1 MKGTGKSNA
10 MAQARNGG
18 RERIHRVLVIDDTV
32 AIHED
37 IRKILVTSDTVL
49 EDIEAALFGDKP
61 VAKERNSFEIDSA
74 ARGQTG
80 LEMVQQA
87 VRESRPYGLAFVELH
102 LAPGW
107 DGLETISRIW
117 RVDPDIQIVLFTA
130 LLDRS
135 WEEVVAQLGRSEGLA
150 ILKKPFEPAEVLQLA
165 DAMTDNWRSRREA
178 RLSSQR

>member
-1 MKGTGKSNA
+1 
-10 MAQARNGG
+10 
-18 RERIHRVLVIDDTV
+18 
-32 AIHED
+32 
-37 IRKILVTSDTVL
+37 
-49 EDIEAALFGDKP
+49 
-61 VAKERNSFEIDSA
+61 
-74 ARGQTG
+74 
-80 LEMVQQA
+80 MVQQA